1 MKTSPAARR
10 VWKLR
15 LGLGCLAIA
24 ALVAFNLWA
33 GSYCFRNLAK
43 TSMQPPGTPQV
54 WSGSVTGSEM
64 WLAAR

>member
-15 LGLGCLAIA
+15 IGLACLAIA
-24 ALVAFNLWA
+24 ALASFNLWA
-33 GSYCFRNLAK
+33 GSYCYRNRGKISMPK
-43 TSMQPPGTPQV
+43 TSPQPAT
-54 WSGSVTGSEM
+54 SGNMTVSEM